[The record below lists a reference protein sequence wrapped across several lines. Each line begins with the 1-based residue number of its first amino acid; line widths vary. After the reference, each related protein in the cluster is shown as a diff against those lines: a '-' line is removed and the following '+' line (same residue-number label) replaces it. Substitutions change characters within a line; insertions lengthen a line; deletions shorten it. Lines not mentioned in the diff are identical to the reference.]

1 MRGHELG
8 KRASASESTP
18 GRRRAESAARPDA
31 HRAGLDVVGALMD
44 EPTTVAPKADDVG
57 ENAVQPAVAPP
68 PPAPAA
74 PTPPAPEVRHVRA
87 APPTGVST
95 EVRFPPKRGPR
106 QLMGAVVLLV
116 LVATALAAYV
126 AYDDPNTFTIGAAAT
141 TGVLLLVVWA
151 IRTGTPI
158 TYMTVKGGQLE
169 VKQGGLHLK
178 FDLTSHYA
186 PIQVQG
192 TPGRR
197 GWRVLFGRGTMR
209 PFVVDSSMVDPRTFT
224 EVLESYR
231 PV

>member
-1 MRGHELG
+1 LEGHELG
-8 KRASASESTP
+8 KRTSASAGTP
-18 GRRRAESAARPDA
+18 GRRRAAPSARPDA

-44 EPTTVAPKADDVG
+44 EPTPAAPKVDDA
-57 ENAVQPAVAPP
+57 ETAVQPAVAPP
-68 PPAPAA
+68 PPAPPAE
-74 PTPPAPEVRHVRA
+74 PTPPAPEVKRPRA
-87 APPTGVST
+87 AQPTGVST
-95 EVRFPPKRGPR
+95 EVRFPPKRGSR
-106 QLMGAVVLLV
+106 QLMDAVVLLV

-151 IRTGTPI
+151 IRAGTPI